1 MNGQGIYT
9 TWTIIAS
16 LLNFGHALRY
26 EAKYEMEYVSHVC
39 LGLLIAVIIVYFILE
54 NLVLDNYIR
63 LLLTP
68 YLGIYLPTKLQLWFM
83 NMHATQNQIRFKMGY
98 GTIHKRRRQ
107 FFWIFDTPLS
117 HVGSFLVLSVGN
129 FDQFMTQ
136 SSVKGE

>member
-1 MNGQGIYT
+1 MNFLVKCISINNPSNFFRLYVVLPMNGQGIYT

-39 LGLLIAVIIVYFILE
+39 LGLLIAVIIIYFILE

-68 YLGIYLPTKLQLWFM
+68 YLGIYLPTKLQL
-83 NMHATQNQIRFKMGY
+83 
-98 GTIHKRRRQ
+98 
-107 FFWIFDTPLS
+107 
-117 HVGSFLVLSVGN
+117 
-129 FDQFMTQ
+129 
-136 SSVKGE
+136 